1 MTSSRHSLIVLLSV
15 LDATAVHSQHV
26 GNALIP
32 SGLGNHETSSLGS
45 PIKAVPFGP
54 VEGGGMAISVW
65 QHQRRSRICDALG
78 NNSNFLVEDVSAN
91 TWATLRYQQL
101 NLLGKTLS

>member
-1 MTSSRHSLIVLLSV
+1 
-15 LDATAVHSQHV
+15 
-26 GNALIP
+26 
-32 SGLGNHETSSLGS
+32 
-45 PIKAVPFGP
+45 
-54 VEGGGMAISVW
+54 MAISVW

-101 NLLGKTLS
+101 NLLGKTLSFTVDLSAVAGRFHVLATLLCISSE